1 VTDEPR
7 APDGAAQEI
16 DLEVPHVL
24 DGQRVDRSIA
34 MLTGLARSAVAA
46 LVAEGRVTVDDAVV
60 RTRSHELAAG
70 QRLRVVVPTVVAQG
84 PEPDDTV
91 DFAVVAED
99 DEIVVVD
106 KPAGLVVH
114 HGAGHHGATLV
125 DGLLAQYPEM
135 AGLPA
140 AGAGAPE
147 RPGIV
152 HRLDKGTS
160 GLIVVAR
167 TPAAFHSLSDQ
178 FRRHSAGRSYL
189 ALVVGLVEADQGVV
203 DAPIGRSSREP
214 TRMAVR
220 TGGRPARTAYR
231 VRSRHRSPSP
241 STLIEADLE
250 TGRTHQV
257 RVHLAAIG
265 HPIIGDERYGHL
277 PTNRYF
283 EEKHGLDR
291 SFVHLVRIEIA
302 HPRTGTRLLIES
314 TLPGDLRS
322 ALERATGGSVL
333 RFLEQKGFLAS
344 PV

>member
-1 VTDEPR
+1 MTDDVTDG
-7 APDGAAQEI
+7 GAREM
-16 DLEVPHVL
+16 DLEVPRSL

-34 MLTGLARSAVAA
+34 MLTGLPRSAVAA

-60 RTRSHELAAG
+60 RTRSHPLVAG
-70 QRLRVVVPTVVAQG
+70 QRLRVVVPAVVVQG
-84 PEPDDTV
+84 PVPDDSIEFV
-91 DFAVVAED
+91 VVAED
-99 DEIVVVD
+99 EDIVVVD

-125 DGLLAQYPEM
+125 DGLLARYPEM
-135 AGLPA
+135 AGLPP
-140 AGAGAPE
+140 AGAGEPD

-189 ALVVGLVEADQGVV
+189 ALVVGLVDADRGVV

-231 VRSRHRSPSP
+231 VRSRYRSPSP

-265 HPIIGDERYGHL
+265 HPVLGDTRYGGSRSSPEALVRDLGAGRVFLHAYRLSFDHPAGGRVTWESEL
-277 PTNRYF
+277 PADLRRV
-283 EEKHGLDR
+283 LDR
-291 SFVHLVRIEIA
+291 LT
-302 HPRTGTRLLIES
+302 P
-314 TLPGDLRS
+314 
-322 ALERATGGSVL
+322 
-333 RFLEQKGFLAS
+333 
-344 PV
+344 